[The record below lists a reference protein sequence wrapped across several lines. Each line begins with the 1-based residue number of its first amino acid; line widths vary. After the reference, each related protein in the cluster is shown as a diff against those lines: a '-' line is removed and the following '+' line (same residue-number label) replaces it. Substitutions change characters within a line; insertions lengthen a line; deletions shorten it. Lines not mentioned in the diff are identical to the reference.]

1 MKKYILLL
9 SLLLFLSCR
18 QKDIHEKFN
27 TLKDLDYSEF
37 ADMRIWI
44 RGGSYYVW
52 YKELQ
57 LWVDYS
63 FLTKKMHIEKAV
75 AAGEDKTIVLPDEER
90 ERIRRAIIAYDK
102 MKVLSVSMDEK
113 ENVFVA
119 IPWYDYCTY
128 YFLRLSTDNT
138 LESINKQ
145 YYKHYED
152 NWYVKIRCSR

>member
-9 SLLLFLSCR
+9 SLLLLLSYR

-37 ADMRIWI
+37 ADMRIVI
-44 RGGSYYVW
+44 RGGTYYVW
-52 YKELQ
+52 YKEQRLRME
-57 LWVDYS
+57 YS
-63 FLTKKMHIEKAV
+63 FLTKKMHIEKVV

-128 YFLRLSTDNT
+128 YFLRLSANST

-152 NWYVKIRCSR
+152 NWYLTVECSR